1 MSEFVWCHG
10 PTCHTNDTQ
19 DRLRGVK
26 GSKVLRTRKVA
37 ITRWNSGVDNEGND
51 RTSMFSYFCSNG
63 CYNSFANKHIQ
74 EIIAIAPR
82 TEALETPVNVEK
94 IQSTDYF
101 NNPHTRVEI
110 SRVDNG

>member
-1 MSEFVWCHG
+1 MSSFVWCHG
-10 PTCHTNDTQ
+10 PNCHTNDTQ

-37 ITRWNSGVDNEGND
+37 QNQWNQNSFY
-51 RTSMFSYFCSNG
+51 SKFCSNG

-101 NNPHTRVEI
+101 NNPYTRVEI

>member
-1 MSEFVWCHG
+1 MSNFVWCHG
-10 PTCHTNDTQ
+10 PSCHTNDTQ

-37 ITRWNSGVDNEGND
+37 QHAWNSGE
-51 RTSMFSYFCSNG
+51 RLSMFSYFCSNG

-82 TEALETPVNVEK
+82 TEALETPVNVDK
-94 IQSTDYF
+94 VQDTYYNGQSY
-101 NNPHTRVEI
+101 TRVEI
-110 SRVDNG
+110 SRVDNNGG

>member
-1 MSEFVWCHG
+1 MSSFNWCHG
-10 PTCHTNDTQ
+10 PHCHTNDTQ

-37 ITRWNSGVDNEGND
+37 QHAWNSGE
-51 RTSMFSYFCSNG
+51 RLSMFSYFCSNG

-82 TEALETPVNVEK
+82 TEALETPVNVDK
-94 IQSTDYF
+94 VQDTTYGG
-101 NNPHTRVEI
+101 HTYTRVEI

>member
-1 MSEFVWCHG
+1 MSSFNWCHG
-10 PTCHTNDTQ
+10 PHCHTNDTQ

-37 ITRWNSGVDNEGND
+37 QHAWNSGE
-51 RTSMFSYFCSNG
+51 RLSMFSYFCSNG
-63 CYNSFANKHIQ
+63 CYNSFANKHIN

-94 IQSTDYF
+94 VQDTTYGG
-101 NNPHTRVEI
+101 HTYTRVEI
-110 SRVDNG
+110 SRVDNNIG

>member
-1 MSEFVWCHG
+1 MSNFNWCHG
-10 PTCHTNDTQ
+10 PHCHTNDTQ

-37 ITRWNSGVDNEGND
+37 QHAWNSGE
-51 RTSMFSYFCSNG
+51 RLSMFSYFCSNG

-82 TEALETPVNVEK
+82 TEALETPVNVDK
-94 IQSTDYF
+94 VQDTYYNGQSY
-101 NNPHTRVEI
+101 TRVEI

>member
-1 MSEFVWCHG
+1 MSSFVWCHG
-10 PTCHTNDTQ
+10 PHCHTNDTQ
-19 DRLRGVK
+19 DRIRGVQ

-37 ITRWNSGVDNEGND
+37 QHEWNSGE
-51 RTSMFSYFCSNG
+51 RLSMFSYFCSNG
-63 CYNSFANKHIQ
+63 CYNSFANKHIN

-101 NNPHTRVEI
+101 NNPYTRVEI

>member
-1 MSEFVWCHG
+1 MSSFVWCHG
-10 PTCHTNDTQ
+10 PTCHTSDTQ

-37 ITRWNSGVDNEGND
+37 QHAWNSGE
-51 RTSMFSYFCSNG
+51 RLSMFSYFCSNG

-82 TEALETPVNVEK
+82 TEALETPVNVDK
-94 IQSTDYF
+94 VQDTYYNGQSY
-101 NNPHTRVEI
+101 TRVEI
-110 SRVDNG
+110 SRVDNNGG